1 MILLMRKGERM
12 LYPYAE
18 FPGRLIVTYTQPLKD
33 KNGAVKVEVNF
44 ELPTDDGFSEAR
56 YTLPDYSCLYNDG
69 FTPSE
74 TKRNEKILHNNA
86 KLILAAAREKEETN
100 A

>member
-69 FTPSE
+69 
-74 TKRNEKILHNNA
+74 LHLL
-86 KLILAAAREKEETN
+86 KPREMKKYCIIMQN
-100 A
+100 

>member
-1 MILLMRKGERM
+1 M

-18 FPGRLIVTYTQPLKD
+18 FPGRLIITHTQPLR
-33 KNGAVKVEVNF
+33 KNGQIVVEVNF
-44 ELPTDDGFSEAR
+44 ELPTSDGFNEAR
-56 YTLPDYSCLYNDG
+56 YSLPDFKEIFNDG

-74 TKRNEKILHNNA
+74 TKRNLQILKNN
-86 KLILAAAREKEETN
+86 KEIIWDAAQEKEVTD

>member
-1 MILLMRKGERM
+1 M

-18 FPGRLIVTYTQPLKD
+18 FPGRLIVTHTQPLKLQD
-33 KNGAVKVEVNF
+33 GSTRVEVNF
-44 ELPTDDGFSEAR
+44 ELPTAAGFNEAR
-56 YTLPDYSCLYNDG
+56 YTLPDYKMLFNDG

-86 KLILAAAREKEETN
+86 KIILNAASEKEATN

>member
-1 MILLMRKGERM
+1 MILLTKKGDKM

-18 FPGRLIVTYTQPLKD
+18 FPGRLIVTHTQPLKEKD
-33 KNGAVKVEVNF
+33 GSVKVEVNF

-56 YTLPDYSCLYNDG
+56 YTLPDYKLLYNDG

-74 TKRNEKILHNNA
+74 TKRNEEILHSNA
-86 KLILAAAREKEETN
+86 KIILAAAKEKGATD

>member
-1 MILLMRKGERM
+1 MFLLMKQGEKM

-18 FPGRLIVTYTQPLKD
+18 FPGRLIVTHTQPLKERD
-33 KNGAVKVEVNF
+33 GDVKVEVNF

-56 YTLPDYSCLYNDG
+56 YTLPDYKLLFNDG

-74 TKRNEKILHNNA
+74 TRRNEEILHNNA
-86 KLILAAAREKEETN
+86 EIILAAAKEKEATN

>member
-1 MILLMRKGERM
+1 MFLLTKKGDKM

-18 FPGRLIVTYTQPLKD
+18 FPGRLIVTHTQPLKEKD
-33 KNGAVKVEVNF
+33 GSNF

-56 YTLPDYSCLYNDG
+56 YTLPDYKLLFNNG

-74 TKRNEKILHNNA
+74 TKRNEEILHNNA
-86 KLILAAAREKEETN
+86 KIILAAAKEKEATDT
-100 A
+100 